1 MLPTGRDVAVA
12 AREKKPL
19 RNGFYTLYI
28 YCRYRKTTT
37 KPDEW
42 QWLFILPHYS
52 QWLYFGLITALSSC
66 TRCVAGKSGNLVCQR
81 GRAGRKG
88 RRPFRAKRS
97 IEPVV
102 FFRFQYSVLYIQF
115 NLFFFMERGGE
126 TERKKN
132 THNGRRNSLIYWPMR
147 TLVLWSA
154 DLGEFIFVGCGCVLS
169 ITDLT
174 FYYLFL
180 LLLLLY

>member
-1 MLPTGRDVAVA
+1 MIAIFNSLVLFKYVAYGERRSSGCKGKKNLWEMGFILCIYIA
-12 AREKKPL
+12 AIERQQ
-19 RNGFYTLYI
+19 
-28 YCRYRKTTT
+28 T

-115 NLFFFMERGGE
+115 NWFFSWKEE
-126 TERKKN
+126 
-132 THNGRRNSLIYWPMR
+132 GRRKEKKTHTM
-147 TLVLWSA
+147 
-154 DLGEFIFVGCGCVLS
+154 VGVIHSSIDQCVP
-169 ITDLT
+169 
-174 FYYLFL
+174 
-180 LLLLLY
+180 